1 MSEYKKYDFDEKGF
15 TAEYRAGFGEFILNE
30 LIEFINTKG
39 IDDKVSLNKCIFQHY
54 LLDVF
59 ADLSRLSDFHD
70 CDKPNFE
77 KSMSYCASWW
87 VRRKPLVLVN
97 DCEELIYINEEFAF
111 YLVLH
116 AIDLANKKTK
126 NDNELLGC
134 FEKLIYYLKYRYVN
148 PQTLELF
155 MQGITLGL
163 NLDE

>member
-1 MSEYKKYDFDEKGF
+1 MSEYKKYNFDEKGF

-30 LIEFINTKG
+30 LIEFIKIKNIEG
-39 IDDKVSLNKCIFQHY
+39 KVTLNKSIFQYY

-59 ADLSRLSDFHD
+59 ADLSRLSEFHD

-87 VRRKPLVLVN
+87 VRRKPLVLE
-97 DCEELIYINEEFAF
+97 DDYEDLIYINEEFAF

-116 AIDLANKKTK
+116 AIDLVNKTTK
-126 NDNELLGC
+126 EEKKIVDCL
-134 FEKLIYYLKYRYVN
+134 EKLIYYLKYRYVN

-155 MQGITLGL
+155 MQGISLGL
-163 NLDE
+163 NLE